1 MIEQSFK
8 IHFWGI
14 PNKQGGYKND
24 IWSVGHWP
32 LQSLHGRLPEDHREE
47 YGPATKNGWQWRF
60 DSSADESVITYFT
73 PVNDSRPGEAFFAGS
88 VVIPKGVA
96 IQRDLLQQLKDQV
109 LSAAKILLESR
120 KAKRPSSYKPIQT
133 TVERIESHGMSRI
146 PAETWM
152 FEYADESEVV
162 SICNELSAL
171 HHSALTCCFLPQ
183 QLPEEKRQRISHKLV
198 EAFPNLQFKDAPDW
212 PSLRQEDEKRHI
224 EAEQQHI
231 EAERL
236 RKEQEEQERIRAEK
250 EALRL
255 ALEKEA
261 KKKRLRNMTAGLAA
275 IALIAF
281 GLWPLWSPSD
291 TPLPPPERPRTS
303 CLNKDAIR
311 FTPEHGDTVL
321 CVLPS
326 PVHLSS
332 QHIDYGF
339 EDLINIREHNKAGK
353 ERVYIL
359 PGAMDVQRTR
369 STLAS
374 QFNEEGIQLQLIQ
387 VDSAQALSILFDTT
401 IFNLDDVDRI
411 VLDKTRYVDLP
422 VESISI
428 NLTDDNRDVDGDR
441 VRADRDDFPFDA
453 TRCGDLNEDGTD
465 DCLQASSTSDAT

>member
-60 DSSADESVITYFT
+60 DSSAEESVITYFT

-88 VVIPKGVA
+88 VVIPKGMA
-96 IQRDLLQQLKDQV
+96 IQTDLLQQLKDQV

-120 KAKRPSSYKPIQT
+120 KAERPSSYKPIQT
-133 TVERIESHGMSRI
+133 LVAQGESRGMSRI
-146 PAETWM
+146 PSETWM
-152 FEYADESEVV
+152 FQYADESEVV
-162 SICNELSAL
+162 SLCNELSKL

-183 QLPEEKRQRISHKLV
+183 QLPEEKRQRITHKLV
-198 EAFPNLQFKDAPDW
+198 TVFQNLQEKDAPDW
-212 PSLRQEDEKRHI
+212 PSLRQEDERRHN
-224 EAEQQHI
+224 EAEQQYI
-231 EAERL
+231 EAEKK
-236 RKEQEEQERIRAEK
+236 RKEQEERDRIRAEQ

-261 KKKRLRNMTAGLAA
+261 KKKRLQNMTAGLAA
-275 IALIAF
+275 IALLAF
-281 GLWPLWSPSD
+281 GFWMLWTPSSIPP
-291 TPLPPPERPRTS
+291 TPPEPEPS
-303 CLNKDAIR
+303 ECLNKDAIR
-311 FTPEHGDTVL
+311 FTPEHGGQVL

-326 PVHLSS
+326 PVQLSS
-332 QHIDYGF
+332 QHFDDGF

-359 PGAMDVQRTR
+359 PGAMDVERTR
-369 STLAS
+369 STLTS
-374 QFNEEGIQLQLIQ
+374 QFNEEEFNCNSFKWIR
-387 VDSAQALSILFDTT
+387 QALSILFDTS
-401 IFNLDDVDRI
+401 IFNLDSVDRI

-428 NLTDDNRDVDGDR
+428 NLTDENRDVDGDG
-441 VRADRDDFPFDA
+441 VRADRDDFPFDD

-465 DCLQASSTSDAT
+465 DCLQTSSTSDAT